1 MRWSRVKTFLM
12 AGAAMIAAGLGYL
25 LMPEPVEVEVV
36 KPSVGAMAV
45 ITTEEGETRS
55 RERYVVAAPVAGR
68 LMRISLREGDWVHE
82 GEVVAELAPLPLT
95 AQEREEA
102 QARVAAA
109 RAAYREAQERVR
121 HAAEDHAQ
129 AQRELQRVERLV
141 RERFLS
147 PQAGEQAAN
156 ATITAGNDLAAARAR
171 ASTALQEVRV
181 AEAGLLAIE
190 EHKRGRWPVVSVH
203 APFTGAVLSIPERSE
218 RVVAAGEPLLTIGNP
233 HDLEIV
239 VELLSTEAVK
249 VRPQMPA
256 RLEGWGGEQAVQGKV
271 RLVEPHAFTKVSA
284 LGIEEKR
291 TRVIIDVIDPP
302 SGLGDGFRVIASVV
316 LWQTDHA
323 TKLPASSL
331 YRCGGAQWCVF
342 RLEGD
347 RVRRTEVRI
356 GHRNSDE
363 VELLSPLTGGVQVVR
378 YPQSSLQD
386 GQRVKLRTDP

>member
-1 MRWSRVKTFLM
+1 
-12 AGAAMIAAGLGYL
+12 MIVTAVVVTAGLGYL
-25 LMPEPVEVEVV
+25 LMPEPVDVEIVL
-36 KPSVGAMAV
+36 PSVGAMAV

-55 RERYVVAAPVAGR
+55 KERYVVAAPVAGR
-68 LMRISLREGDWVHE
+68 LMRLSMREGDWVHE

-102 QARVAAA
+102 EARVAAA

-156 ATITAGNDLAAARAR
+156 ATTTAGNDLAAARAR
-171 ASTALQEVRV
+171 ASTTLQEVRV
-181 AEAGLLAIE
+181 AEAGLLAIK
-190 EHKRGRWPVVSVH
+190 EHKRGRWPVVPVH
-203 APFTGAVLSIPERSE
+203 APFAGAVLSIPERSE

-249 VRPQMPA
+249 VRPQMPV
-256 RLEGWGGEQAVQGKV
+256 RLEGWGGEQVVQGEV

-323 TKLPASSL
+323 RKLPASSL
-331 YRCGGAQWCVF
+331 FRCGNDQWCVF
-342 RLEGD
+342 RLEGG
-347 RVRRTEVRI
+347 RVRRTEVGI
-356 GHRNSDE
+356 SHRNSDE
-363 VELLSPLTGGVQVVR
+363 VELLSSLADSVQVVR
-378 YPQSSLQD
+378 YPQSSLRD
-386 GQRVKLRTDP
+386 GQRVKVRAGT

>member
-1 MRWSRVKTFLM
+1 MRWSKAETLLM
-12 AGAAMIAAGLGYL
+12 VGSVVIAAGLGYL
-25 LMPEPVEVEVV
+25 LMPEPVDIEVV
-36 KPSVGAMAV
+36 RPSVGAMAV
-45 ITTEEGETRS
+45 ITSEEGETRS
-55 RERYVVAAPVAGR
+55 RERYVIAAPVAGR
-68 LMRISLREGDWVHE
+68 LIRISLREGDWVQE

-95 AQEREEA
+95 AQEREEVE
-102 QARVAAA
+102 ARVAAA

-121 HAAEDHAQ
+121 HAAEDYAQ

-147 PQAGEQAAN
+147 TQAGEQAAN

-171 ASTALQEVRV
+171 ASTALEEVRV
-181 AEAGLLAIE
+181 TEAGLMAIKQ
-190 EHKRGRWPVVSVH
+190 HKRGRWPAVPVH

-218 RVVAAGEPLLTIGNP
+218 RVIAAGEPLLTIGNP

-249 VRPQMPA
+249 VRPQMAA
-256 RLEGWGGEQAVQGKV
+256 RLEGWGGDQVVQGKV

-302 SGLGDGFRVIASVV
+302 SGLGDGFRVIASIV
-316 LWQTDHA
+316 LWQTDRA

-331 YRCGGAQWCVF
+331 FRCEAAQWCVF

-356 GHRNSDE
+356 SHRNSDE
-363 VELLSPLTGGVQVVR
+363 VELLSPLTDHVQVVR

-386 GQRVKLRTDP
+386 GQRVKLRTGH